1 MYSSFS
7 ESWKENNGEEKTQ
20 NKTEKGEQDSNRR
33 NHYFGT
39 LHSIINSF
47 VSHNLNL
54 DLVNRFILKRL
65 KKKKRIICSV
75 HSLKTGSS
83 PLVQGCRI
91 LLQRWSENPRPS
103 YWSHRS
109 SAIQKV
115 PQAHEQGKNSQLSM
129 GLVLFFHLATS
140 STTFIFRWSTLSCWI
155 HTGTVCLHWWNHITE
170 QYIEEICSNWQFYY
184 IF

>member
-39 LHSIINSF
+39 LHSIINNF

-54 DLVNRFILKRL
+54 DLVNRFTLKRL
-65 KKKKRIICSV
+65 KKKKELFVQFIVWRQAAV
-75 HSLKTGSS
+75 HWFKGAGSCFRDDQKTQDPATEVTG
-83 PLVQGCRI
+83 
-91 LLQRWSENPRPS
+91 
-103 YWSHRS
+103 
-109 SAIQKV
+109 
-115 PQAHEQGKNSQLSM
+115 PQQFRKYHKHMNREKNSQLSI
-129 GLVLFFHLATS
+129 GLILFFHLATS